1 MRSATCAE
9 IIASDEVQ
17 RLGQSYDGEAC
28 QLSYSVHELLF
39 PQQRTLTNWLM
50 RMIAM
55 LSRCVKSLKVS
66 STCLTVVSAG
76 VADAPG
82 SVAC

>member
-1 MRSATCAE
+1 MAKARTAT
-9 IIASDEVQ
+9 AS
-17 RLGQSYDGEAC
+17 
-28 QLSYSVHELLF
+28 QLHIRFKSQF
-39 PQQRTLTNWLM
+39 TPQHGTLTNWLM

-76 VADAPG
+76 IADALG
-82 SVAC
+82 SVGC